1 MISLRRFV
9 GDPRGSRRAIPV
21 QSWAIRDAG
30 VDHGDKRIERAHSI
44 VSSPYEEGLE
54 FFIELVPQGKLTPQE
69 YDLFKIGW
77 SHLGNPGIVVGTET
91 RFLLQDMNL
100 AFHLRHLVV

>member
-1 MISLRRFV
+1 M
-9 GDPRGSRRAIPV
+9 
-21 QSWAIRDAG
+21 
-30 VDHGDKRIERAHSI
+30 IERAYSI
-44 VSSPYEEGLE
+44 VSSPYEQGLE
-54 FFIELVPQGKLTPQE
+54 FFIELVPQDELTPPE

-77 SHLGNPGIVVGTET
+77 SHLGNPGVVVGSKA

>member
-1 MISLRRFV
+1 VLSDLT
-9 GDPRGSRRAIPV
+9 PRLAV
-21 QSWAIRDAG
+21 HAY
-30 VDHGDKRIERAHSI
+30 HKRIARAYSI
-44 VSSPYEEGLE
+44 VSSSYEQGLE
-54 FFIELVPQGKLTPQE
+54 FFIDLVPQSELTPQE

-77 SHLGNPGIVVGTET
+77 RHLGNPGVVVGSEA